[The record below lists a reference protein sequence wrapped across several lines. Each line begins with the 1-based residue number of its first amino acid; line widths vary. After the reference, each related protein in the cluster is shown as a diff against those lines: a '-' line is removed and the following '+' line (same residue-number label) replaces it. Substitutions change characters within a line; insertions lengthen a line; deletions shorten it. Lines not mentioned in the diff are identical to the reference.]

1 MAEAENGQEE
11 QNENSFDMLNI
22 RDFCGTS
29 RNIIQDYYY
38 YNNYS
43 QDIFGYKLTYKEN
56 PLLDIIDGK
65 GKILDYI
72 LTLIPFIILFIFG
85 IVYIFCCTAFWI
97 CICCP
102 IDCCK
107 KNKTICNKK
116 ILLILFH
123 IFSFIIII
131 LSIFGI
137 IFINFSKQDLHGMI
151 CSLNLF
157 VYNIIY
163 GQGAIK
169 KTEFKKP
176 MWQSLKTLKKIANEG
191 EQLFTNTISNCTNFK
206 NKYKDTS
213 IKTENKKCN
222 NFALIYDTLEQDNI
236 DVELLSNSKY
246 CSKIY
251 DDDVFLYKE
260 YLSYIIPIPN
270 DQIIQYKNIT
280 DDKDINILP
289 LYIIKLGNIEDQ
301 NSNTFLGKI
310 NKEFNNNYMYSFDYF
325 FGIVYK
331 NCMIMRDELN
341 AYSQALSDVGDF
353 TDELKDS
360 LNDISEKIVNKLSDY
375 VKKYENYLFSTYIA
389 FFSLIIIFIF
399 LLNIVFLLYLK
410 SYYNISRKF
419 IIIFWVI
426 TNIIIIILFLL
437 SSLLGILS
445 YVFNDVGDVI
455 DFIFSPENLKSA
467 EPRLLPSGRMDKIVT
482 CLNPKGNLFDTFI
495 STSDDR
501 DKIVIAVNLFNE
513 LYNLKYLIMNESY
526 LYSDSIQ
533 TSKNNLNSISNIKE
547 NLNEYKNDFS
557 LSTNNFSTI
566 NIQDEIDELNLY
578 SYSAKYQQKC
588 NKFSPIY
595 WTSKDCPTST
605 EGQCKLISTST
616 TTYYSYTNTC
626 DFEPNSGYNSAYDYP
641 FEIENKYLANLKSY
655 NENNIGKVEFLE
667 RKLNDLFSKYKDT
680 IALNML
686 NALEDSLTIV
696 DLVFNVF
703 QNYIDND
710 PIENPENYENPKVD
724 IFSFLNC
731 SSIGRDLNVTIFV
744 IKEKLSKDFLTVSIL
759 NYIMNFI
766 SIFVIILVVFLLNLY
781 KYDEIEEINKNNE
794 NEKKNLI
801 NNEGT
806 PDNENNEK
814 NENNDLKY
822 FKTTTITG
830 EKLNQSE
837 KEKTENS
844 NSDLNSKTDDENKKN
859 NNFLMNKKDNN
870 DINNS
875 ISNQI
880 NLEIKKNDELEQISE
895 EGKNDNEYKNEN
907 ISDF

>member
-1 MAEAENGQEE
+1 MTDNQQNE
-11 QNENSFDMLNI
+11 QNENPFDMLNI

-29 RNIIQDYYY
+29 RNIIQDYFY

-43 QDIFGYKLTYKEN
+43 QETFGYKLTFKEN

-85 IVYIFCCTAFWI
+85 IVYIFCCTAFWM

-123 IFSFIIII
+123 IFSLIIII
-131 LSIFGI
+131 FSIFGI

-176 MWQSLKTLKKIANEG
+176 MWQSLEILKKIANEG
-191 EQLFTNTISNCTNFK
+191 QLLFTNTIGNCTNFK
-206 NKYKDTS
+206 NKYIDSNIETTNNKC
-213 IKTENKKCN
+213 ENFISK
-222 NFALIYDTLEQDNI
+222 YQTLDLNDI

-246 CSKIY
+246 CSIIY
-251 DDDVFLYKE
+251 DNDVLNLYKTS
-260 YLSYIIPIPN
+260 LSNIIPN
-270 DQIIQYKNIT
+270 NKIIIYKNVT

-289 LYIIKLGNIEDQ
+289 LYINRLGDIEDQ
-301 NSNTFLGKI
+301 NTNTFLGKI
-310 NKEFNNNYMYSFDYF
+310 NNEFNNNYMYSFDKF

-331 NCMIMRDELN
+331 NCMIMRDELS
-341 AYSQALSDVGDF
+341 AYSDALSDVGDF

-467 EPRLLPSGRMDKIVT
+467 EPRLLPGGRMDKIIT
-482 CLNPKGNLFDTFI
+482 CLNPQGNLFDTFT
-495 STSDDR
+495 SSDDS
-501 DKIVIAVNLFNE
+501 DKIIIAVNLFNE

-526 LYSDSIQ
+526 LYSDYSIQ
-533 TSKNNLNSISNIKE
+533 KTSKNHLNSISNIKE
-547 NLNEYKNDFS
+547 NLNEYRNDFS
-557 LSTNNFSTI
+557 LTTNNYSTI
-566 NIQDEIDELNLY
+566 NIQDEIDELNQY
-578 SYSAKYQQKC
+578 SYSAKYQEKC
-588 NKFSPIY
+588 GKFSPIY

-605 EGQCKLISTST
+605 EGQCKLISTFSNNF
-616 TTYYSYTNTC
+616 YSPANTC
-626 DFEPNSGYNSAYDYP
+626 NFEQNSGYNNAFDYP
-641 FEIENKYLANLKSY
+641 YEIENKYLGNLKTY
-655 NENNIGKVEFLE
+655 NDKNIEKIENLE
-667 RKLNDLFSKYKDT
+667 AKFKELFSKYKDT
-680 IALNML
+680 IALNMHD
-686 NALEDSLTIV
+686 ALEDSLAIV

-703 QNYIDND
+703 HNYIDND

-731 SSIGRDLNVTIFV
+731 SSIGRDLNVTIYV
-744 IKEKLSKDFLTVSIL
+744 IKEKLSKDFLSVSIL
-759 NYIMNFI
+759 NYVMNFI

-781 KYDEIEEINKNNE
+781 KYDENEEINKNNE

-806 PDNENNEK
+806 PDIENNEK
-814 NENNDLKY
+814 IENNDLKY
-822 FKTTTITG
+822 IKTTTITG

-844 NSDLNSKTDDENKKN
+844 NSDLNSKTDDENKKS
-859 NNFLMNKKDNN
+859 NNFLMNRKDNN
-870 DINNS
+870 DLNNS
-875 ISNQI
+875 ISNPM
-880 NLEIKKNDELEQISE
+880 NLEINKKNDELEQISE
-895 EGKNDNEYKNEN
+895 EGKNNEYKNEN